1 MDVINV
7 HQAKTQLSQLLVRV
21 QRGEEIVIA
30 NRGKP
35 VALLSPYRESQ
46 LQERIS
52 GRLRGQ
58 FTVPNDFNEP
68 DEGLI
73 RLFEGEEVTINYQLN
88 YTIRLGEIIFI

>member
-46 LQERIS
+46 VQERIS

-58 FTVPNDFNEP
+58 FTVPDDFNEP
-68 DEGLI
+68 DEGLKAQA
-73 RLFEGEEVTINYQLN
+73 ET
-88 YTIRLGEIIFI
+88 